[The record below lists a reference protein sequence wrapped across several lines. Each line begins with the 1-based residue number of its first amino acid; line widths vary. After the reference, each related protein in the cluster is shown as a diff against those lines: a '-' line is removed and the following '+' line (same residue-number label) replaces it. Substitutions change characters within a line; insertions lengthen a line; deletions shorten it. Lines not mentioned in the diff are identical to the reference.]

1 MASEQK
7 AGPAAEVRIGR
18 VKATIWRNE
27 RDDGEG
33 WYVVQLLRLY
43 KADEEWKR
51 TSSLGR
57 DDLLLAAKVL
67 DLAHTRI
74 YELQAIGASEAA

>member
-1 MASEQK
+1 MIEEKK

-27 RDDGEG
+27 GEDGEP
-33 WYVVQLLRLY
+33 WYSVVLSRIY
-43 KADEEWKR
+43 KTEDEWK
-51 TSSLGR
+51 SSPSLGR
-57 DDLLLAAKVL
+57 DDLLVGAKVL

-74 YELQAIGASEAA
+74 VELQSGEAA